1 MAESGGRVDARAP
14 ASETGPALHL
24 RPLGADDPGMEIAV
38 LVLTL
43 GCTLAVALGLSW
55 LVLGFMLHA
64 MAGDLSPLLRAW
76 RLFGRGQ

>member
-1 MAESGGRVDARAP
+1 
-14 ASETGPALHL
+14 
-24 RPLGADDPGMEIAV
+24 MEIAV

>member
-1 MAESGGRVDARAP
+1 MRTRL
-14 ASETGPALHL
+14 ALHL
-24 RPLGADDPGMEIAV
+24 RPLGADDPGLEIAV
-38 LVLTL
+38 LALTL

-64 MAGDLSPLLRAW
+64 MAGDLSPFLRAW